1 MLFLTLLFLLVCSPS
16 IYYLVSTGII
26 ETTSDNLLLVLI
38 SVREK
43 EESAFSY
50 IKSSVFHFWQRKM
63 EMGNRKEK
71 WEGEGTRRKEEGE
84 KIQSSILWFSDSSDW
99 FYRWQKMRQSYLTN
113 VFSSSFCNVFQ
124 TLSNIAVLITHSD
137 LCSYGI
143 FFVRYVTL
151 A

>member
-26 ETTSDNLLLVLI
+26 EMTSDNLLLVLI
-38 SVREK
+38 SVREE

-50 IKSSVFHFWQRKM
+50 IKSSLFHFWRRKM

-99 FYRWQKMRQSYLTN
+99 FYRWQKMRQSYLIN

-124 TLSNIAVLITHSD
+124 TLSNIAVLITHSN

>member
-38 SVREK
+38 SVREE

-50 IKSSVFHFWQRKM
+50 IKSSLFHFWRRKM

-99 FYRWQKMRQSYLTN
+99 FYRWQKMRQSYLIN